1 MHPLSVSFVTGRISN
16 KQGKVA
22 TRVLAHMGYFVG
34 LLEDVNWIAVHK
46 CVCFAKL
53 VAAAAAADAAAPA
66 SASAAAAPAA
76 SDHDACDTL

>member
-1 MHPLSVSFVTGRISN
+1 MHPLSVSSVTGRISN
-16 KQGKVA
+16 KQGRVA

-53 VAAAAAADAAAPA
+53 VAAADAAAPA
-66 SASAAAAPAA
+66 SASAAAAPTA